1 MVFGTER
8 KYGLHD
14 CNFGMEYCREPL
26 IAQPPVTK
34 MQRQAGFRLDDRDMT
49 TLSSFSNSKGSWPC
63 KVPPGCNVDWHKR
76 QAMTEQPEK
85 PKSKLDI
92 SS

>member
-1 MVFGTER
+1 VWVACVQRCFGILSKAADCSAS
-8 KYGLHD
+8 KYKDAATSRFL
-14 CNFGMEYCREPL
+14 
-26 IAQPPVTK
+26 
-34 MQRQAGFRLDDRDMT
+34 LDDRDMT
-49 TLSSFSNSKGSWPC
+49 TLSSVSNDKGSRPS
-63 KVPPGCNVDWHKR
+63 KVRPGCNIDRHKR